1 MQPTLQQDIID
12 KHTVFE
18 KKNIDFTR
26 IFSCNRAATAADY
39 D

>member
-1 MQPTLQQDIID
+1 MQVTLQQDIID

-26 IFSCNRAATAADY
+26 IFCCNPAADDDDY